1 MYIFLGVLAVVI
13 GALVVWFNISYSPMK
28 VEFERDA
35 EHLMASQASSAEV
48 FAEED
53 FAGQPRLIQR
63 YIETC
68 GYIGTPKMAYLE
80 AVLRDSELR
89 LDATG
94 PVLRTD
100 YTQYN
105 YRDRPTRQ
113 ALIESGMYGVPFEG
127 YDYYFGGTAGMKGML
142 GKAITLFHQTG
153 EDMDRA
159 ALVTY
164 LAEAPLVPSALL
176 QGYIT
181 FGEMGD
187 SQLRGTIE
195 YEGIT
200 ATGVFTFADTGEVV
214 SFTTED
220 RAQIATDG
228 SAQYIPWSEVF
239 EDYRANKDGIKV
251 PMRIKTIW
259 HQDDGDFVYFDG
271 TISELRFG

>member
-1 MYIFLGVLAVVI
+1 MYIALGILAVVL
-13 GALVVWFNISYSPMK
+13 GAVVIWFNIGYSPMSRA
-28 VEFERDA
+28 FERDA
-35 EHLMASQASSAEV
+35 ARLIASQAESSEV
-48 FAEED
+48 FTEED
-53 FAGQPRLIQR
+53 FADHPRLIR
-63 YIETC
+63 EYIRSC

-80 AVLRDSELR
+80 AVLRDSELI
-89 LDATG
+89 LAKTG

-105 YRDRPTRQ
+105 YRDLPTRQ
-113 ALIESGMYGVPFEG
+113 ALIESRMFGVPFEG
-127 YDYYFGGTAGMKGML
+127 YDYYFDGNAGMKGML
-142 GKAITLFHQTG
+142 GKAVTLFHQTG

-181 FGEMGD
+181 FDEMGD

-200 ATGVFTFADTGEVV
+200 ATGVFTFADTGEVT

-228 SAQYIPWSEVF
+228 TAQYIPWSEVF
-239 EDYRANKDGIKV
+239 EDYRTNEDGIRV